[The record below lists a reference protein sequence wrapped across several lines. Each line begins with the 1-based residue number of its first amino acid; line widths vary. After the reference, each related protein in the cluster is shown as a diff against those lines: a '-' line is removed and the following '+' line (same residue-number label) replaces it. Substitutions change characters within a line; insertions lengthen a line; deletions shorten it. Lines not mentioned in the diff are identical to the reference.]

1 MKKALLAAAATLVV
15 GYLALSLLWNM
26 DGGGYL
32 ALLVA
37 IAVMGGFTIYFNE
50 TKK

>member
-1 MKKALLAAAATLVV
+1 MKKALRAAAVTLAV

-26 DGGGYL
+26 TGGGYL
-32 ALLVA
+32 GLLVA
-37 IAVMGGFTIYFNE
+37 IAVMGGFIIYFNE